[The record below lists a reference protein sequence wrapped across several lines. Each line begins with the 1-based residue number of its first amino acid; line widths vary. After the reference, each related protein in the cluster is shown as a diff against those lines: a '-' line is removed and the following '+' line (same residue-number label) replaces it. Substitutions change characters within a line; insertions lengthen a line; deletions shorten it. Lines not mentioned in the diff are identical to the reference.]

1 METYG
6 SLIKESLPK
15 MRSKLSFDEFIL
27 LLISEL
33 EDVSFTK
40 EDNKVVLL

>member
-15 MRSKLSFDEFIL
+15 MRSKLTFDEFIL
-27 LLISEL
+27 QLKTEL
-33 EDVSFTK
+33 EDVSLTK
-40 EDNKVVLL
+40 EEDLL